1 MKEQTKLQLEAYIL
15 SILLLERLD
24 EINDNSKQ
32 GMKHYTNKLIQ
43 EIEGSSKELSKTTT
57 EVASVLSQG
66 LENMLNSLMEEV
78 SKTNL

>member
-1 MKEQTKLQLEAYIL
+1 MKQTKLQLEAYIL

-32 GMKHYTNKLIQ
+32 GMKYYTGKLIQ
-43 EIEGSSKELSKTTT
+43 EIEGSSKDLSKTTT
-57 EVASVLSQG
+57 GVASVLSQG

-78 SKTNL
+78 AKTNL

>member
-1 MKEQTKLQLEAYIL
+1 MKQTKLQLEAYIL

-43 EIEGSSKELSKTTT
+43 EIEGSSKDLSKTTT

>member
-1 MKEQTKLQLEAYIL
+1 MKQTKLQLEAYIL

-32 GMKHYTNKLIQ
+32 GMKYYTSKLIQ
-43 EIEGSSKELSKTTT
+43 EIEGSSKDLSKTTT

-78 SKTNL
+78 AKTNL

>member
-1 MKEQTKLQLEAYIL
+1 MKQTKLQLEAYIL

-43 EIEGSSKELSKTTT
+43 EIEGSSKDLSKTTT

-78 SKTNL
+78 AKTNL

>member
-1 MKEQTKLQLEAYIL
+1 MNKQTKLQLEAYIL

-32 GMKHYTNKLIQ
+32 GMKHYTSKLIQ
-43 EIEGSSKELSKTTT
+43 EIEGSSKDLSKTTT

-78 SKTNL
+78 AKTNL

>member
-1 MKEQTKLQLEAYIL
+1 MNKQTKLQLEAYIL

-32 GMKHYTNKLIQ
+32 GMKHYTGKLIQ
-43 EIEGSSKELSKTTT
+43 EIEGGSKGLSKTTT
-57 EVASVLSQG
+57 GVASALSQG

>member
-43 EIEGSSKELSKTTT
+43 EIEGSSKDLSKTTT

-78 SKTNL
+78 AKTNL